1 MSRSVAAAL
10 LTLSI
15 VTLLGCASS
24 APPAAAPAD
33 RYAKYVWPPPPDQP
47 RIRLLDIVEGRI
59 DVEAQSSF
67 ARTLIGAS
75 PQGAYDKLKKPFAVK
90 YDRKGRLLVTDSA
103 LGALFRFDRETRRMD
118 VFGTTGALH
127 LKLPL
132 GLAVAPDGRIFVADA
147 GQQRVIVF
155 DADGNIT
162 GAFGHSGELVN
173 PAGVA
178 IAPDQKRLFVA
189 DSKAHQIVVYDLAG
203 GAVIKRFGK
212 RGEGEG
218 EFSFPTSLAF
228 SREGELCVIDQ
239 INARV
244 QLFSA
249 EGEFL
254 DTFGSAGKGF
264 GNFVRPKDIALDDDG
279 LIYVTDGA
287 FSNVQIFSKDL
298 TLLTFIGSGGREP
311 GQFQIASGVATHG
324 NQFAV
329 VDQIG
334 RRVQVFRFIG
344 PKLGEPERTKSEI
357 TTTSQKS
364 N

>member
-10 LTLSI
+10 LILSM
-15 VTLLGCASS
+15 LALAGCASS
-24 APPAAAPAD
+24 ASQAAAPTD
-33 RYAKYVWPPPPDQP
+33 RYGKYVWPPPPDQP
-47 RIRLLDIVEGRI
+47 RIRLIDIINGRV

-75 PQGAYDKLKKPFAVK
+75 PQSTYDRLKKPFAVK
-90 YDRKGRLLVTDSA
+90 FDKKGRLLVTDSA
-103 LGALFRFDRETRRMD
+103 LGALFRFDRENRRMD
-118 VFGTTGALH
+118 VFGTSGSLH

-132 GLAVAPDGRIFVADA
+132 GLAVAADGRIFVADA

-155 DADGNIT
+155 DGDGNIT
-162 GAFGHSGELVN
+162 GGFGRSGELVN

-178 IAPDQKRLFVA
+178 IGADQKRLYVA
-189 DSKAHQIVVYDLAG
+189 DSKAHQIVVYDIAG
-203 GAVIKRFGK
+203 GAVVKRFGK

-228 SREGELCVIDQ
+228 SREGELCVVDQ

-244 QLFSA
+244 QVFSA

-254 DTFGSAGKGF
+254 DAFGSVGRGF
-264 GNFVRPKDIALDDDG
+264 GNFIRPKDIALDDEG

-298 TLLTFIGSGGREP
+298 TLLTFVGSGGSEP
-311 GQFQIASGVATHG
+311 GQFQIASGVAAHG

-329 VDQIG
+329 VDQVG
-334 RRVQVFRFIG
+334 RRVQVFRFLG
-344 PKLGEPERTKSEI
+344 PKLGEAERSKTEI
-357 TTTSQKS
+357 TATSRK